1 MLFSIPVWNWE
12 LLLPALWKSTPRPHA
27 LPESHI
33 SPNMPRVFLRHSI
46 SAEGSPGGTDGEE
59 SAHNAG
65 ELGSISGS
73 GRCPGEGNGNPYPS
87 ILAWR
92 ILWTEK
98 TGGL

>member
-12 LLLPALWKSTPRPHA
+12 LLLPALWKSTPGPHA

-33 SPNMPRVFLRHSI
+33 SPNKSHVFLRHPI
-46 SAEGSPGGTDGEE
+46 SAEGSPGGTDSKE
-59 SAHNAG
+59 STHNAG

-73 GRCPGEGNGNPYPS
+73 GRSPGEGNGNPYPS

-92 ILWTEK
+92 ILCTEK